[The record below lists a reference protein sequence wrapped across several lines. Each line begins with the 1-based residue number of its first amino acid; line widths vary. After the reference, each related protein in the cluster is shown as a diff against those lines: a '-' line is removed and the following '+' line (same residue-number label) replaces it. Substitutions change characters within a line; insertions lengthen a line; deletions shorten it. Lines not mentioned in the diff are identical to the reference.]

1 MDGTEPLREWVV
13 PSELG
18 QEVFVLREL
27 AEALGGDAR
36 SPDRLAEISTAVGEA
51 CLNAIEHGNRCDR
64 TLPVTVTMWGLPD
77 KYVFRI
83 ADQGEGASLE
93 PDRLCLQAADKL
105 DWEQP
110 RGWGLRFM
118 REYADEV
125 RAYRTERGFCVELAF
140 AGLGAGGEEES
151 T

>member
-1 MDGTEPLREWVV
+1 MGGMEPLREWIL

-18 QEVFVLREL
+18 QEAVVLREL
-27 AEALGGDAR
+27 EEALGGDAR
-36 SPDRLAEISTAVGEA
+36 SAARLEEISTAVGEA

-64 TLPVTVTMWGLPD
+64 ALPVTVTMWGLPD

-83 ADQGEGASLE
+83 ADLGEGASLE
-93 PDRLCLQAADKL
+93 PDNLCLQAADKL

-118 REYADEV
+118 REYADEL

-140 AGLGAGGEEES
+140 AGRGEDGEGES